1 MSEFVTILEHRGRK
15 IVFFNCRGMAPD
27 QVAALFPEVTR
38 TALENRINLI
48 CTDVTGSAA
57 DDAVKAAAAD
67 STRAIQE
74 AMGAMHSAL
83 VGIKGLQRII
93 AQAIVKDQYFA
104 KTLDEALD
112 HLAAQ
117 A

>member
-1 MSEFVTILEHRGRK
+1 MAEAVSIIEHQGRK
-15 IVFFNCRGMAPD
+15 IIFFDCRDMPPA

-38 TALENRINLI
+38 AALEHRINLI
-48 CTDVTGSAA
+48 CTDVTGSSA
-57 DDAVKAAAAD
+57 DDAVKAAAAA
-67 STRAIQE
+67 STKAIQE

-93 AQAIVKDQYFA
+93 AQAIVKDQFFA
-104 KTLDEALD
+104 KTMAEALD